1 MRIGLIQIT
10 QETSSFNPTLTTL
23 ADFESFGIYEGN
35 EILERLR
42 SAGPIGGYVAG
53 IEATGLTVETVPIIR
68 GAARSGG
75 RLSAETFEFFAN
87 KVRDG
92 LLVAGDLDG
101 LVMLLH
107 GAASAEEIDDVEGA
121 LLVIAREVIGQSVPL
136 ALMLDHHA
144 NVTQAMIDNSDVIV
158 GFRTQPHDQFETAQ
172 ALTEH
177 AVQMFAGQITP
188 TTAWRKLQMLT
199 HQEQYLTSDGPMKI
213 LFDRARE
220 MELDPQVLA
229 VSPFPMQC
237 WLDAD
242 EGGWSM
248 IVVTDD
254 NQSLAETLADEL
266 AELAWS
272 MRTEFQ
278 RTVSVP
284 VDQAVL
290 AADQSDNGP
299 VILSDTG
306 DSVLG
311 GSGGDSTVI
320 LEAVLRLKI
329 RGRALIPMI
338 DPVSAR
344 QLAQAGT
351 GATVT
356 LDLGGRSAPFFS
368 PLTVTGVVRAV
379 SDGIVRLVD
388 HAETEID
395 MGHTVALDVGPATL
409 LVTEYAGVAGID
421 PDVYRHVGIEPAD
434 FQMIVMK
441 TASNFQYMAPLTS
454 TMIRAATPGPTQSDI
469 AALPWQ
475 RIPRPCFPMDP
486 ITTWR
491 K

>member
-23 ADFESFGIYEGN
+23 ADFESFGIYEGT
-35 EILERLR
+35 EILERLH
-42 SAGPIGGYVAG
+42 SAGPVGGYLAG
-53 IEATGLTVETVPIIR
+53 IDASGLDVETVPIIR

-75 RLSAETFEFFAN
+75 RLSSEAFEFFDN

-92 LLVAGDLDG
+92 LQLAGELDG

-121 LLVIAREVIGQSVPL
+121 LLATARDVIGSSVPL

-144 NVTQAMIDNSDVIV
+144 NVTQAMVDHSDIIV

-177 AVQMFAGQITP
+177 AVRLFSGQITP
-188 TTAWRKLQMLT
+188 TTAWRKLRMLT
-199 HQEQYLTSDGPMKI
+199 HQEQYLTSGGPMKI

-220 MELDPQVLA
+220 MEDDPQVLT

-242 EGGWSM
+242 EGGWAM

-254 NQSLAETLADEL
+254 NPSLAETLADEL

-278 RTVSVP
+278 RTESVP
-284 VDQAVL
+284 VDQAII
-290 AADQSDNGP
+290 AADQSDDGL

-320 LEAVLRLKI
+320 LEALLRLEI

-338 DPVSAR
+338 DPFSAR
-344 QLAQAGT
+344 HLAQAGE

-356 LDLGGRSAPFFS
+356 LELGGRSAPFFS
-368 PLTVTGVVRAV
+368 SLTVTGVVRAV
-379 SDGIVRLVD
+379 SSGVVQLTD

-395 MGHTVALDVGPATL
+395 MGHTVAFDVGPATL
-409 LVTEYAGVAGID
+409 LVTEYAGVAGIH
-421 PDVYRHVGIEPAD
+421 PAVYRHVGIEPAD
-434 FQMIVMK
+434 FQMVVMK

-475 RIPRPCFPMDP
+475 RIPRPCFPMESL
-486 ITTWR
+486 TTWR
-491 K
+491 G

>member
-23 ADFESFGIYEGN
+23 ADFESFGIYEGE
-35 EILERLR
+35 EILERLH
-42 SAGPIGGYVAG
+42 SAGPVGGYLAG
-53 IEATGLTVETVPIIR
+53 IQASGVEVHTVPIIR

-75 RLSAETFEFFAN
+75 RLSSESFEFFDD

-92 LLVAGDLDG
+92 LRSAGELDG

-107 GAASAEEIDDVEGA
+107 GAASAEGIDDVEGA
-121 LLVIAREVIGQSVPL
+121 LLRTAREVVGPSLPL

-144 NVTQAMIDNSDVIV
+144 NVTQAMIDHADIIV

-172 ALTEH
+172 ALTELG
-177 AVQMFAGQITP
+177 VRLFSSQITP
-188 TTAWRKLQMLT
+188 TTAWRKLRMLT
-199 HQEQYLTSDGPMKI
+199 HQEQYLTSGGPMRI

-220 MELDPQVLA
+220 MENDPRVLT

-237 WLDAD
+237 WLDAE
-242 EGGWSM
+242 EGGWAM
-248 IVVTDD
+248 IVVTHDD
-254 NQSLAETLADEL
+254 QPLAEALADEL
-266 AELAWS
+266 ADLAWS

-278 RTVSVP
+278 QTESVP
-284 VDQAVL
+284 VDQAVI
-290 AADQSDNGP
+290 AAERANDGP

-320 LEAVLRLKI
+320 LEAILRLDI

-338 DPVSAR
+338 DPISAR
-344 QLAQAGT
+344 HLAQAGP

-379 SDGIVRLVD
+379 SSGIVELTD

-395 MGHTVALDVGPATL
+395 MGHTVAFEVGPVTL
-409 LVTEYAGVAGID
+409 LVTEYAGVAGIH
-421 PDVYRHVGIEPAD
+421 PAVYRHVGVEPAD

-441 TASNFQYMAPLTS
+441 TASNFQYMTPLTT

-475 RIPRPCFPMDP
+475 RIPRPCFPMES
-486 ITTWR
+486 ITTWSG
-491 K
+491 

>member
-1 MRIGLIQIT
+1 MRIGLVQVT

-23 ADFESFGIYEGN
+23 ADFESFGIYEGD
-35 EILERLR
+35 EILERLP
-42 SAGPIGGYVAG
+42 SAGLVGGYLAG
-53 IEATGLTVETVPIIR
+53 VRASGVEVETVSIVR

-75 RLSAETFEFFAN
+75 RLSADAFRFFDD
-87 KVRDG
+87 KVRVG
-92 LLVAGDLDG
+92 LQQAGKLDG

-107 GAASAEEIDDVEGA
+107 GAAAAEEIDDVEGA
-121 LLVIAREVIGQSVPL
+121 LLRTARKVVGPSLPV
-136 ALMLDHHA
+136 AMMLDHHA
-144 NVTQAMIDNSDVIV
+144 NVTQEMIDHCDTIV

-177 AVQMFAGQITP
+177 AVQLFAGKIAP
-188 TTAWRKLQMLT
+188 TTAWRKLRMLT
-199 HQEQYLTSDGPMKI
+199 HQEQYLTSGGPMKI
-213 LFDRARE
+213 LFDRARQ
-220 MELDPQVLA
+220 MENDPRVLT

-242 EGGWSM
+242 EGGWAM

-254 NQSLAETLADEL
+254 DQELAETFAEEL

-272 MRTEFQ
+272 MRNEFQ
-278 RTVSVP
+278 RTESVP
-284 VDQAVL
+284 VDQAVV
-290 AADQSDNGP
+290 AADQADGL

-311 GSGGDSTVI
+311 GSGGDSTVL
-320 LEAVLRLKI
+320 LEAILRLGI

-338 DPVSAR
+338 DPVSASR
-344 QLAQAGT
+344 LVQAGE

-356 LDLGGRSAPFFS
+356 LELGGRSAPFFS
-368 PLTVTGVVRAV
+368 PLTVTGVVRAIAGGV
-379 SDGIVRLVD
+379 LELTD

-395 MGHTVALDVGPATL
+395 MGHTVAFEVGPVTL
-409 LVTEYAGVAGID
+409 LVTEYAGVAGIH
-421 PDVYRHVGIEPAD
+421 PAVYRHVGIEPAD

-454 TMIRAATPGPTQSDI
+454 IMIRAATPGPTQSDI

-475 RIPRPCFPMDP
+475 RIPRPCFPMEAL
-486 ITTWR
+486 TSWR
-491 K
+491 G

>member
-1 MRIGLIQIT
+1 MRIGLIQVM

-23 ADFESFGIYEGN
+23 ADFESFGIYEGD
-35 EILERLR
+35 EIVERLH
-42 SAGPIGGYVAG
+42 SAGPIGGYLAG
-53 IEATGLTVETVPIIR
+53 IQASGVEVETVPIIR

-75 RLSAETFEFFAN
+75 RLSSEAFGFFDD

-92 LLVAGDLDG
+92 LQHAGDLDG

-107 GAASAEEIDDVEGA
+107 GAASAEGIDDVEGA
-121 LLVIAREVIGQSVPL
+121 LLKTAREVIGPSLPL

-144 NVTQAMIDNSDVIV
+144 NVTQEMIDHSDVIV

-172 ALTEH
+172 ALTEF
-177 AVQMFAGQITP
+177 AVRLFAGEITP
-188 TTAWRKLQMLT
+188 TTAWRKLRMLT
-199 HQEQYLTSDGPMKI
+199 HQEQYLTSGGPMKI

-220 MELDPQVLA
+220 MENDPRVLT

-242 EGGWSM
+242 EGGWAM
-248 IVVTDD
+248 IVVTDGD
-254 NQSLAETLADEL
+254 PALAETLADEL

-278 RTVSVP
+278 RTESVP
-284 VDQAVL
+284 VDQAVI
-290 AADQSDNGP
+290 AADQTDGGL

-320 LEAVLRLKI
+320 LEAILRLGI

-338 DPVSAR
+338 DPIAAR
-344 QLAQAGT
+344 RLAKAGP

-356 LDLGGRSAPFFS
+356 LELGGRSAPLFS
-368 PLTVTGVVRAV
+368 PLTVTGVVRATAGGV
-379 SDGIVRLVD
+379 VELTD

-395 MGHTVALDVGPATL
+395 MGHTVAFDVGPVTL
-409 LVTEYAGVAGID
+409 LVTEFAGVAGIH
-421 PDVYRHVGIEPAD
+421 PAVFRHVGVEPAD
-434 FQMIVMK
+434 HRMIVMK
-441 TASNFQYMAPLTS
+441 TASNFQYMAPLAS

-475 RIPRPCFPMDP
+475 RIPRPCFPMESP
-486 ITTWR
+486 ATWR
-491 K
+491 G